1 MGISMYAQY
10 ETELGQQERRE
21 IVVTSLIGILASAIS
36 AGSVVLVIFFSTVI
50 FAEDKQAL
58 QEPTGL
64 TTANC
69 AACKN

>member
-1 MGISMYAQY
+1 MYAQF
-10 ETELGQQERRE
+10 ETEPGQQERWE
-21 IVVTSLIGILASAIS
+21 IVVTSLIGVLASAIS

-64 TTANC
+64 TTANY